1 MDTINDKVFGEMTYD
16 YSWEKYEVRNLF
28 EDQIDVRIVAK
39 AYEGQEILD
48 IQRESYK
55 KYMNNEELY
64 IRKIPQIV
72 LAYYK
77 DIYDDILEFCY
88 MPSKYNIENI
98 TADSVLDLIE
108 VHTIYFDREGNF
120 GYLCECG
127 WDDDNGIA
135 IMLSEDEPRIVE
147 EDKLI

>member
-28 EDQIDVRIVAK
+28 EDQLDVRIVAK

-55 KYMNNEELY
+55 KYVNNEDLY

-88 MPSKYNIENI
+88 MPSKYNVENI

-108 VHTIYFDREGNF
+108 VHTIYFDREGKF

-127 WDDDNGIA
+127 WDDDHGFA
-135 IMLSEDEPRIVE
+135 IILSEDEPRIGE
-147 EDKLI
+147 EDELI

>member
-16 YSWEKYEVRNLF
+16 VSWEKYEVRNIF

-55 KYMNNEELY
+55 KYVNNEELY

-88 MPSKYNIENI
+88 MPQKYNIENI
-98 TADSVLDLIE
+98 NADSVLDLIE

-147 EDKLI
+147 EDELI

>member
-1 MDTINDKVFGEMTYD
+1 MNTINDKVFGEMTYD
-16 YSWEKYEVRNLF
+16 DSWEKYEVRNIF
-28 EDQIDVRIVAK
+28 EEQIDVRIVAK

-48 IQRESYK
+48 IQQESYK
-55 KYMNNEELY
+55 KYANNEELY

-88 MPSKYNIENI
+88 MPQKYNIENI

-147 EDKLI
+147 EDELI